1 MAPREG
7 SASDAR
13 VRAEVAAFLS
23 SPHAQPF
30 LADRA
35 GAGEVARAFLDV
47 CYGTLGLRPDLLDEE
62 HLREALLEFL
72 PPRLDPNERAAK
84 DAVALVR
91 ALLDH
96 SFDTHPNDNSW
107 KLGAIFDEAA
117 TKFPGR
123 LESRGGSGVVA
134 DTEPITRPGS
144 KLGRND
150 PCPCGSGKK
159 WKKCCGKAA

>member
-47 CYGTLGLRPDLLDEE
+47 CYGALGLRPDLLDEE
-62 HLREALLEFL
+62 HLRDALLELL
-72 PPRLDPNERAAK
+72 PPRLDPGARASK
-84 DAVALVR
+84 DAVAIVR

-96 SFDTHPNDNSW
+96 SFETHPNDNGW
-107 KLGAIFDEAA
+107 KLGAVLDAA
-117 TKFPGR
+117 ADRFPARLREGGGR
-123 LESRGGSGVVA
+123 EVA
-134 DTEPITRPGS
+134 QDTTPITRPGS